1 VRNPLDDEAE
11 ADQVTAVFLTAVA
24 LSAAGV
30 ALVLPL
36 LRRAQVVDVPNA
48 RSSHRAPTPRGGGIA
63 VVGALLAAS
72 LVGWTLNVEVPWTIL
87 GAVAVFALIGFVD
100 DLRGLNVGVR
110 LALQL
115 LLSAGVA
122 AAVLSAGE
130 VSALVLLVTTV
141 ALTAYTNAFNF
152 MDGVNGISA
161 LNAGLA
167 GGWFAFLGLTYQN
180 GSLTALGFAIAG
192 ASLGFLPWNAPHARV
207 FLGDVGSYGLGSAV
221 AAASLLAWSAGIP
234 LLLAVAPLTVYGA
247 DTGWALLKRI
257 WGRRRWHEAH
267 REHVYQRL
275 TDAGWPHLASG
286 ALPAVF
292 GVAICLLA
300 LQINSV
306 PILVVAAALALL
318 AYLSIPRLVVHE
330 DSTPASRRGMS
341 TVGARSE

>member
-11 ADQVTAVFLTAVA
+11 ADHVTAVFLTAVA

-36 LRRAQVVDVPNA
+36 LRRAQVMDVPNA

-72 LVGWTLNVEVPWTIL
+72 LVGWALNVEVPSTIL
-87 GAVAVFALIGFVD
+87 GAVAVFALVGFVD
-100 DLRGLNVGVR
+100 DFRGLNVGVR

-115 LLSAGVA
+115 LVSAGVA
-122 AAVLSAGE
+122 RAVLSAGE
-130 VSALVLLVTTV
+130 ASALVLLVATV
-141 ALTAYTNAFNF
+141 ALAGYTNAFNF

-167 GGWFAFLGLTYQN
+167 GGWFTFLGLTYDN
-180 GSLTALGFAIAG
+180 DSLAALGLAIAG

-207 FLGDVGSYGLGSAV
+207 FLGDVGSYGLGFAV

-257 WGRRRWHEAH
+257 WGRRPWHEAH

-286 ALPAVF
+286 TLPAAF

-300 LQINSV
+300 LQIDSI
-306 PILVVAAALALL
+306 PALVVAAALTLA
-318 AYLSIPRLVVHE
+318 AYLSMPRLLTRE
-330 DSTPASRRGMS
+330 DSIARGRRDMS
-341 TVGARSE
+341 TVGSRSE